1 MKKLAI
7 LVGAIALTSSTFAQ
21 NDTWGSDKKKDK
33 SKDKSTTSTSGPKAT
48 MDNPFSL
55 EGCNEH

>member
-21 NDTWGSDKKKDK
+21 STWDSEKKKDK

-48 MDNPFSL
+48 YGQSFFFRR
-55 EGCNEH
+55 CNEH